1 MEHHITKIRDVFN
14 KMLKV
19 FFNLCP
25 KTGRIVS
32 IKLTQEKAFL
42 FFPIIGILS
51 IIWFLIRVI
60 PKPSRA
66 AYPCQ
71 RIAMGFGGSFLASF
85 IGIFTSVT
93 IFKKL
98 RLRFCKKHLMM
109 ILFTIC
115 IAIGI
120 SVALITFRINPD
132 YVFSWT
138 PTDSPN
144 TPIGTAK
151 GINPGRV
158 IWVYEPAASIWNGS
172 TGYWWD
178 DNNTNQTAVDSM
190 LSRSIRG
197 LTNVSTDALAWDA
210 LFKNFNQNHG
220 RGTVGY
226 VSGDKIAIKIN
237 LNNNNV
243 SYTEN
248 DNQLDASPHMVLSLL
263 RQLINKAGVLQSDI
277 TVYDAVRLMPDRVYN
292 KCKNEFPNV
301 TLMDRQGTNGRV
313 KRVWQTNII
322 KYSNSSNTA
331 GTAIPTVVYQAKYVI
346 NMSLMKGHNNA
357 GVTFTAKNHYGSID
371 SPEHT
376 YINAS
381 KRPFGS
387 YNTLVDLIGHKEL
400 GGKTMLFL
408 VDGLYGAKDVNDP
421 PTKFLLPPFNNK
433 WSSSL
438 LVSQDP
444 IAIDSVGFD
453 FINSE
458 FGGQAFVVNSDSY
471 LHESA
476 KANAPPSGTFY
487 DPEGD
492 GTRLGSLGTHEHWN
506 NSTDRKYSR
515 NLGTGNGI
523 ELVKL
528 ATTIT
533 VTSPN
538 GGENWAVGEQR
549 TITWNS
555 EGIVGNVNIDIST
568 NGGTSWTS
576 LISNTA
582 NDGTQTITVPNIT
595 GNTCRIRVQEPDG
608 TPTDTS
614 NSNFTITNNANVFY
628 VDPAGSDSTGTGSIS
643 NPWKTLAYAVSR
655 PLTQGA
661 TVHLNAG
668 TYNETQASVVPV
680 GVNVEGAGVNNT
692 IIRSTIADTL
702 IKLQSSSITNGNQTL
717 SNFKID
723 GQSRQLDHGI
733 VVYNRQN
740 VTLHDLSFSEID
752 DMAMCVYGS
761 DYIAGI
767 KIYNISITNC
777 SKDNTDW
784 SNGSLDIGHLQG
796 AEIYNV
802 TINENRGYGIKFY
815 NNGYF
820 KGLKIHDCNITVPTS
835 DPLWGADICIE
846 LWNVYDDC
854 EIYNM
859 TVNTWFSIVVGDKG
873 AGNYSMYI
881 HDNKMVYPALHTKEA
896 IEVGANDMI
905 ISNNYIEN
913 AGTAFGFYIGSSG
926 KNNITI
932 NNNIIYETNYS
943 GLEIH
948 MDGTANLSDVKV
960 YNNIFHKATTNKD
973 VWFALGPRIIWNGSS
988 AGNISGLYFKNNI
1001 FYNTSGQSLDVV
1013 AVQNYPAKVSDIQV
1027 QYNCLYSNV
1036 NNGTTMSGI
1045 TFSNNL
1051 TSNPQ
1056 IKTTGSRWDTY
1067 YQLNSNSPCVDAG
1080 TNVGLAYNGSAPD
1093 IGRWESLSTPPPPNP
1108 LICSWHFDEG
1118 AGTSVGD
1125 SGVSGS
1131 TGVITSASWETNGKI
1146 GASALK
1152 FDGVD
1157 DYVTIM
1163 DNNSLDITDAITLEA
1178 WVKSEVVDQDGSTRR
1193 IIDKGATYALGAS
1206 DKAYFKLYIGGVA
1219 KESLKT
1225 WSSGDVN
1232 VWHHLVGTYDGSSMI
1247 LYQDGVKVAETVT
1260 SGSIDTNTTALNI
1273 GRQSSGGGKFIGVID
1288 EVKIYNRALTQE
1300 EVTASYNAGNTP
1312 PPPVDNPPT
1321 VSITAP
1327 NNNEVISG
1335 IVTISGTATDDK
1347 GLTTVKFYI
1356 NNAEKQTLNAPPYI
1370 YVWNTVSEQDGNYT
1384 IKLVATDTI
1393 SQSTSTQIS
1402 VTVSNPIP
1410 DTKAP
1415 TVAITAP
1422 TANATISG
1430 SVTIAGTASDESGIK
1445 SVAHYINNVLK

>member
-1 MEHHITKIRDVFN
+1 M
-14 KMLKV
+14 
-19 FFNLCP
+19 
-25 KTGRIVS
+25 
-32 IKLTQEKAFL
+32 
-42 FFPIIGILS
+42 
-51 IIWFLIRVI
+51 
-60 PKPSRA
+60 
-66 AYPCQ
+66 
-71 RIAMGFGGSFLASF
+71 
-85 IGIFTSVT
+85 
-93 IFKKL
+93 
-98 RLRFCKKHLMM
+98 
-109 ILFTIC
+109 
-115 IAIGI
+115 
-120 SVALITFRINPD
+120 
-132 YVFSWT
+132 
-138 PTDSPN
+138 
-144 TPIGTAK
+144 
-151 GINPGRV
+151 
-158 IWVYEPAASIWNGS
+158 
-172 TGYWWD
+172 
-178 DNNTNQTAVDSM
+178 
-190 LSRSIRG
+190 
-197 LTNVSTDALAWDA
+197 
-210 LFKNFNQNHG
+210 
-220 RGTVGY
+220 
-226 VSGDKIAIKIN
+226 
-237 LNNNNV
+237 
-243 SYTEN
+243 
-248 DNQLDASPHMVLSLL
+248 
-263 RQLINKAGVLQSDI
+263 
-277 TVYDAVRLMPDRVYN
+277 
-292 KCKNEFPNV
+292 
-301 TLMDRQGTNGRV
+301 
-313 KRVWQTNII
+313 
-322 KYSNSSNTA
+322 
-331 GTAIPTVVYQAKYVI
+331 
-346 NMSLMKGHNNA
+346 
-357 GVTFTAKNHYGSID
+357 
-371 SPEHT
+371 
-376 YINAS
+376 
-381 KRPFGS
+381 
-387 YNTLVDLIGHKEL
+387 VDLIGHKEL

-932 NNNIIYETNYS
+932 NNNNYQHVCQVEII
-943 GLEIH
+943 
-948 MDGTANLSDVKV
+948 
-960 YNNIFHKATTNKD
+960 
-973 VWFALGPRIIWNGSS
+973 
-988 AGNISGLYFKNNI
+988 
-1001 FYNTSGQSLDVV
+1001 
-1013 AVQNYPAKVSDIQV
+1013 
-1027 QYNCLYSNV
+1027 
-1036 NNGTTMSGI
+1036 
-1045 TFSNNL
+1045 
-1051 TSNPQ
+1051 
-1056 IKTTGSRWDTY
+1056 
-1067 YQLNSNSPCVDAG
+1067 
-1080 TNVGLAYNGSAPD
+1080 
-1093 IGRWESLSTPPPPNP
+1093 
-1108 LICSWHFDEG
+1108 
-1118 AGTSVGD
+1118 
-1125 SGVSGS
+1125 
-1131 TGVITSASWETNGKI
+1131 
-1146 GASALK
+1146 
-1152 FDGVD
+1152 
-1157 DYVTIM
+1157 
-1163 DNNSLDITDAITLEA
+1163 
-1178 WVKSEVVDQDGSTRR
+1178 
-1193 IIDKGATYALGAS
+1193 
-1206 DKAYFKLYIGGVA
+1206 
-1219 KESLKT
+1219 
-1225 WSSGDVN
+1225 
-1232 VWHHLVGTYDGSSMI
+1232 
-1247 LYQDGVKVAETVT
+1247 
-1260 SGSIDTNTTALNI
+1260 
-1273 GRQSSGGGKFIGVID
+1273 
-1288 EVKIYNRALTQE
+1288 
-1300 EVTASYNAGNTP
+1300 
-1312 PPPVDNPPT
+1312 
-1321 VSITAP
+1321 
-1327 NNNEVISG
+1327 
-1335 IVTISGTATDDK
+1335 
-1347 GLTTVKFYI
+1347 
-1356 NNAEKQTLNAPPYI
+1356 
-1370 YVWNTVSEQDGNYT
+1370 
-1384 IKLVATDTI
+1384 
-1393 SQSTSTQIS
+1393 
-1402 VTVSNPIP
+1402 
-1410 DTKAP
+1410 
-1415 TVAITAP
+1415 
-1422 TANATISG
+1422 
-1430 SVTIAGTASDESGIK
+1430 
-1445 SVAHYINNVLK
+1445 

>member
-1 MEHHITKIRDVFN
+1 MEQHITKIRDVFN

-98 RLRFCKKHLMM
+98 KLNFCKKHLFI
-109 ILFTIC
+109 ILAMLC
-115 IAIGI
+115 IVLGI
-120 SVALITFRINPD
+120 TVALITFRINPD

-158 IWVYEPAASIWNGS
+158 VWVYEPSAAIWNGS

-178 DNNTNQTAVDSM
+178 DNGTNQSAVESM
-190 LSRSIRG
+190 ISRSVRS
-197 LTNVSTDALAWDA
+197 LTNASTDALSWDA
-210 LFKNFNQNHG
+210 LFKYFNQNHG
-220 RGTVGY
+220 RGSVGY
-226 VSGDKIAIKIN
+226 TSGDKIAIKIN
-237 LNNNNV
+237 LNNNRTDYV
-243 SYTEN
+243 VT

-263 RQLINKAGVLQSDI
+263 RQLVNKAGVPQSDI
-277 TVYDAVRLMPDRVYN
+277 TVYDAVRVIPNHIYN

-301 TLMDRQGTNGRV
+301 VLVDVNGTNGRV
-313 KRVWQTNII
+313 KKVWQTNII

-331 GTAIPTVVYQAKYVI
+331 GKAIPTVVYQAKYVI

-371 SPEHT
+371 GPEHT

-408 VDGLYGAKDVNDP
+408 VDALYGTNDVDNP
-421 PTKFLLPPFNNK
+421 PSKFLLPPFNNK

-733 VVYNRQN
+733 VVYNRRN

-761 DYIAGI
+761 DYITGI

-859 TVNTWFSIVVGDKG
+859 TVNTWFSIVVGNKG
-873 AGNYSMYI
+873 AGIYSMYI
-881 HDNKMVYPALHTKEA
+881 HDNRMVYPTLHTKEA
-896 IEVGANDMI
+896 IEAGASDMI

-913 AGTAFGFYIGSSG
+913 AGTAIGIFGDTSSSG
-926 KNNITI
+926 RSNITI

-943 GLEIH
+943 LVEIH
-948 MDGTANLSDVKV
+948 METSNLSNVKV
-960 YNNIFHKATTNKD
+960 YNNVIHKNTTNKD
-973 VWFALGPRIIWNGSS
+973 AWFALGPRIIWNGST
-988 AGNISGLYFKNNI
+988 AGTITGLYVKNNI
-1001 FYNTSGQSLDVV
+1001 FYNTSGQSLDVL
-1013 AVQNYPAKVSDIQV
+1013 AAQNYPTKVSDIQV

-1045 TFSNNL
+1045 TYSNNI

-1056 IKTTGSRWDTY
+1056 IRTTGNRWDTY
-1067 YQLNSNSPCVDAG
+1067 YQLNSNSPCIDAG
-1080 TNVGLAYNGSAPD
+1080 VNVGLPFLNAAPDLGRWEYSGSAPD
-1093 IGRWESLSTPPPPNP
+1093 L
-1108 LICSWHFDEG
+1108 
-1118 AGTSVGD
+1118 
-1125 SGVSGS
+1125 
-1131 TGVITSASWETNGKI
+1131 
-1146 GASALK
+1146 
-1152 FDGVD
+1152 
-1157 DYVTIM
+1157 
-1163 DNNSLDITDAITLEA
+1163 
-1178 WVKSEVVDQDGSTRR
+1178 
-1193 IIDKGATYALGAS
+1193 
-1206 DKAYFKLYIGGVA
+1206 
-1219 KESLKT
+1219 
-1225 WSSGDVN
+1225 
-1232 VWHHLVGTYDGSSMI
+1232 
-1247 LYQDGVKVAETVT
+1247 
-1260 SGSIDTNTTALNI
+1260 
-1273 GRQSSGGGKFIGVID
+1273 
-1288 EVKIYNRALTQE
+1288 
-1300 EVTASYNAGNTP
+1300 
-1312 PPPVDNPPT
+1312 
-1321 VSITAP
+1321 TAP
-1327 NNNEVISG
+1327 SAVNNLAAGSP
-1335 IVTISGTATDDK
+1335 T
-1347 GLTTVKFYI
+1347 
-1356 NNAEKQTLNAPPYI
+1356 
-1370 YVWNTVSEQDGNYT
+1370 
-1384 IKLVATDTI
+1384 
-1393 SQSTSTQIS
+1393 STSIILTWTSIG
-1402 VTVSNPIP
+1402 
-1410 DTKAP
+1410 DDG
-1415 TVAITAP
+1415 
-1422 TANATISG
+1422 TI
-1430 SVTIAGTASDESGIK
+1430 GTASSYDIRYATYSITTSNFSGAQAPPAGGPTPQVSGTNQTYTITNLSANTTYYFAIKAGDEIINWSAISNSPGIK
-1445 SVAHYINNVLK
+1445 TLASTALAGYWRFEENTGTTAQDTSGNNNTGTLTNSPAWTTGLAGNSLQFNGS